1 MKNWITD
8 ESKDDCDNML
18 YADNGVI
25 TESEFERYDRYN
37 RNPAPIKDSLAYPDE
52 EPQKEAGIRERLKEK
67 WSAFRE
73 WIGNWD
79 AIITVQL
86 IQGVAIA
93 FLAIA
98 NLLTLSLALAL

>member
-1 MKNWITD
+1 
-8 ESKDDCDNML
+8 ML
-18 YADNGVI
+18 YADNQLI
-25 TESEFERYDRYN
+25 TESEFEKYNRYN
-37 RNPAPIKDSLAYPDE
+37 RNPAPIKNSLAYSDE
-52 EPQKEAGIRERLKEK
+52 EPQEEAGLGARLKEK

-79 AIITVQL
+79 TIITVQL

-98 NLLTLSLALAL
+98 NLLTLSILLLG